1 MERKKKSSNFIIP
14 ATFFT
19 SLSPTIKK
27 VQKELVP
34 TTKPKTTN
42 KTQVEKTPSLVK
54 EITKPSIKNIKR
66 RTSALSLK
74 SLQEKREV
82 KEVNDEEENFD
93 NHPRTPFNE
102 EQLKESWKKYY
113 FKLQELGEKN
123 IASILLAGQPSLKEN
138 FGISVTL
145 PNKLM
150 KSQLEKGR
158 PALLKFLREKL
169 NNYGIVITIDVNETV
184 EKKFA
189 YTPQEKY
196 EKLKEKNPL
205 LEKLK
210 NTFGLDI

>member
-19 SLSPTIKK
+19 SLSPVIKK
-27 VQKELVP
+27 LAKEAAPP
-34 TTKPKTTN
+34 TPQPKVKP
-42 KTQVEKTPSLVK
+42 VVTPTPKNEVK
-54 EITKPSIKNIKR
+54 KPSIKNIKR

-82 KEVNDEEENFD
+82 KVVTEVEENFD

-102 EQLKESWKKYY
+102 EQLKEGWKKYY
-113 FKLQELGEKN
+113 FKLQEIGEKN
-123 IASILLAGQPSLKEN
+123 MASILLAGQPSLKPN
-138 FGISVTL
+138 FEVLVTL

-158 PALLKFLREKL
+158 PALLRFLRERL
-169 NNYGIVITIDVNETV
+169 NNYGIAITIDVNETV

-196 EKLKEKNPL
+196 NKLKEKNPL